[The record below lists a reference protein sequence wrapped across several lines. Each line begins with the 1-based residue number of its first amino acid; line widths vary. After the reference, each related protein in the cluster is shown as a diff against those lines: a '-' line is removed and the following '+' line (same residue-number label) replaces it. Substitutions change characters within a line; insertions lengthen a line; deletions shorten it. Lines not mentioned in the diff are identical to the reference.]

1 MREKL
6 WTAGE
11 VREVEGGGHQIA
23 IHLHLHEHLH
33 LYLHLHLH
41 QHLHELSMSNV
52 NCPEHIVHISLHLH
66 LYCPIDVQVQAHYVH
81 FDLHLCLHCARIFA
95 LGHCTLAQVGAE
107 KSLVGSGEDGARRG
121 VGEAGRVLATF
132 SKCLILCL

>member
-11 VREVEGGGHQIA
+11 VREVEGGGHHIA
-23 IHLHLHEHLH
+23 IHLHLH
-33 LYLHLHLH
+33 LHLH
-41 QHLHELSMSNV
+41 QYLHELSMSNV

-81 FDLHLCLHCARIFA
+81 FDLHLCLHCAMIFA
-95 LGHCTLAQVGAE
+95 LVHCTLAQVGAE